1 MDIDPPPPAPP
12 SSIFPDL
19 DLKFRSQKN
28 VAHVFLVVNH
38 KEFHLCGDG
47 RDDDAEVDQEI
58 TLPCVCA
65 VMAGTMRTKSTTPP
79 SSNY

>member
-28 VAHVFLVVNH
+28 VAHVFWMMML
-38 KEFHLCGDG
+38 KWIRKSRLRARITEFCSFVSCFFDKT
-47 RDDDAEVDQEI
+47 D
-58 TLPCVCA
+58 C
-65 VMAGTMRTKSTTPP
+65 
-79 SSNY
+79 